1 MLFHHCFQ
9 IYSLLVLLLQRQYF
23 HFLSLH
29 TGYKAFSVMLNA
41 NFFKVQSFFLI
52 SPLGKAILT
61 DFEIQ
66 YVKLSGQME
75 EICFH

>member
-1 MLFHHCFQ
+1 
-9 IYSLLVLLLQRQYF
+9 
-23 HFLSLH
+23 
-29 TGYKAFSVMLNA
+29 MLNA